1 MIGTLILIN
10 VALYLANAILGERSN
25 AEPLGKITSFL
36 AIHVETLVQP
46 LYWWRFLTY
55 GFVHAYEPEHIIVN
69 MLTLLFLG
77 QDVERTYGRNE
88 FLRFYLVALVVGSVA
103 WAVAN
108 RLMGVV
114 ESVPLIGASGAVTAV
129 VILFAL
135 LFPQRTLLL
144 FFVLPV
150 PAWFVGLL
158 AVGYNIYLGLHG
170 GTEIAWGVHLAGA
183 AFALAYFRF
192 KWNLS
197 RLLPERFSLGWLQP
211 RSRLHVVD
219 SDEDEDDDDR
229 LAEEVD
235 RILEKISREG
245 ETNLSRKERRTLQNA
260 SREYQRRRRNSDSNS
275 L

>member
-1 MIGTLILIN
+1 MIGTLVLIN
-10 VALYLANAILGERSN
+10 VVLYVANALLGEPTP
-25 AEPLGKITSFL
+25 AKPLGNISSFL
-36 AIHVETLVQP
+36 AVYVETLVQP
-46 LYWWRFLTY
+46 LSWWRFLTY
-55 GFVHAYEPEHIIVN
+55 GFVHAYQPGHIIWN
-69 MLTLLFLG
+69 MLTLWFLG

-114 ESVPLIGASGAVTAV
+114 ESGPLVGASGAVTAV

-135 LFPQRTLLL
+135 LFPHRTLLL

-158 AVGYNIYLGLHG
+158 FVGTDIYTALHG
-170 GTEIAWGVHLAGA
+170 ETQIAWGVHLAGA
-183 AFALAYFRF
+183 GFALAYYRF
-192 KWNLS
+192 QWNFG
-197 RLLPERFSLGWLQP
+197 RLLPNRFSLGWLQP
-211 RSRLHVVD
+211 PSRLRVVD
-219 SDEDEDDDDR
+219 PDEEEDDDR
-229 LAEEVD
+229 LNEEVD

-260 SREYQRRRRNSDSNS
+260 SREYQRRRRKSDSNP